1 MTRMAPQPDDGR
13 HTGYVDNLEYLLDEL
28 RRLDLLIHLK
38 LLEKQSNHDPN
49 PLDHFKGLV
58 LLEEE
63 ILQLV
68 AGPASPINDESP
80 DTANDAQVRIL
91 AETLTSVE
99 TEIAQRRAAALK
111 EGLTNKTGILLD
123 RLSQLFNLTRFDEE
137 CLLFCLAVEIDRK
150 YEKVYGYLQDDVTQK
165 SPGVDMLLGLL
176 CKTTEEK
183 VAARSAFD
191 SQAPLLKYRLLQVI
205 DSSPDHGSPLISRSL
220 KLDDR
225 IAGFLLGAREI
236 DARLDHA
243 ARLTSPSLEGEPVVV
258 TEDTRHRLVEFFNV
272 RSNAV
277 RQAGQS
283 FVFSFSGPYGAGKH
297 AMAKAV
303 CRDLSLPLLVGDVNR
318 MVAAGTS
325 FAELI
330 WLLGREATLNGA
342 ALCLENVDLLLGDQ
356 DAPGSELKSQFEAI
370 RTFSPLTFLIG
381 RRSWPRGVLSET
393 NLIRVDFTASDARTR
408 KRLWQTHIDNFRS
421 DDLTKSSSLDG
432 GLDTEALAAKF
443 RLTPGQ
449 IRDAFEAASNLARW
463 RSPDDARVT
472 MEDLYSACRGQTAPK
487 LGELARKIKPG
498 FKWDDIVLPPDQ
510 LAQLKEICNESL
522 YRQTVYGEWG
532 FDRKLSL
539 GKGLTALFTGPP
551 GTGKTMAAEVVAN
564 GLNLDLYKIDL
575 SQVVSKYIGETEKK
589 LHQIFDEAQSSN
601 SILFFDEADA
611 LFGKRSEVKDSH
623 DRYANI
629 EVGYLLQKM
638 EEYDGIAILAT
649 NLQQNMDEA
658 FTRRMRFIIEFP
670 FPDEHH
676 RKLIWQIT
684 FPPEAPLGDDVD
696 FGWLARGIRLPGG
709 NIKNIALAA
718 AFFAAGDGGVIRMSH
733 LIQGGRREFQ
743 KIGRKWNEEHAPQGL
758 STPGGD
764 PV

>member
-1 MTRMAPQPDDGR
+1 MTRLAPQPDDGR
-13 HTGYVDNLEYLLDEL
+13 HTGYVDNLEYLLDEV
-28 RRLDLLIHLK
+28 RRLDLLIHLR
-38 LLEKQSNHDPN
+38 LLETQSSHDAN
-49 PLDHFKGLV
+49 PLEHFKGLV

-68 AGPASPINDESP
+68 AGPANPIGDESP
-80 DTANDAQVRIL
+80 DTANAAQVRIL

-99 TEIAQRRAAALK
+99 ARIAHRRAAGLK
-111 EGLTNKTGILLD
+111 DGTGISLD
-123 RLSQLFNLTRFDEE
+123 RLSQLFSLTRFDEE
-137 CLLFCLAVEIDRK
+137 CLLFCLGAEIDRK
-150 YEKVYGYLQDDVTQK
+150 YEKVYAYLQDDVTQK
-165 SPGVDMLLGLL
+165 SPGVDLLLGLL
-176 CKTTEEK
+176 CKTTKEK

-191 SQAPLLKYRLLQVI
+191 SQAPLLKHRLLKVI

-225 IAGFLLGAREI
+225 IASFLLGSREI

-243 ARLTSPSLEGEPVVV
+243 AHLISPPSDSEPGIVS
-258 TEDTRHRLVEFFNV
+258 EDTRHRLVEFFKV
-272 RSNAV
+272 KSTAV
-277 RQAGQS
+277 GQS
-283 FVFSFSGPYGAGKH
+283 GQRVIFSFSGPYGAGKR

-303 CRDLSLPLLVGDVNR
+303 CRDLSFPLLVADVSR
-318 MVAAGTS
+318 MVSAETS

-330 WLLGREATLNGA
+330 WRLGREAALNGA
-342 ALCLENVDLLLGDQ
+342 ALCLENIDLLLADQ
-356 DAPGSELKSQFEAI
+356 DAPASEFKSLVEAI
-370 RTFSPLTFLIG
+370 RAFSPLSFLIG
-381 RRSWPRGVLSET
+381 RRSWPQVFLSEA
-393 NLIRVDFTASDARTR
+393 NLIRVDFSAPDAKTR
-408 KRLWQTHIDNFRS
+408 KRLWQTHIDNSLGDDFARS
-421 DDLTKSSSLDG
+421 GSLDD

-463 RSPDDARVT
+463 RSPDDERVT
-472 MEDLYSACRGQTAPK
+472 MEDLYSACRAQTAPK
-487 LGELARKIKPG
+487 LGELARKIQPR
-498 FKWDDIVLPPDQ
+498 FRWDDIVLPPDQ
-510 LAQLKEICNESL
+510 LAQLTEICNESRH
-522 YRQTVYGEWG
+522 RQRVYGEWG

-539 GKGLTALFTGPP
+539 GRGLTALFTGPP

-564 GLNLDLYKIDL
+564 GLSLDLYKIDL

-611 LFGKRSEVKDSH
+611 LFGKRSEVKDAH

-676 RKLIWQIT
+676 RKLIWQVT

-696 FGWLARGIRLPGG
+696 PGWLARGIRLPGG

-718 AFFAAGDGGVIRMSH
+718 AFFAAGEDGVIRMSH
-733 LIQGGRREFQ
+733 LIQAGRREFQ
-743 KIGRKWNEEHAPQGL
+743 KIGRKWSEEPPRGS
-758 STPGGD
+758 STPGSG

>member
-1 MTRMAPQPDDGR
+1 MAPQPDDGR

-28 RRLDLLIHLK
+28 RRLDLLIHLR
-38 LLEKQSNHDPN
+38 LLETQSSHDTN
-49 PLDHFKGLV
+49 PLEHFKGLV

-63 ILQLV
+63 ILRLV
-68 AGPASPINDESP
+68 AGPACPNGDESP

-91 AETLTSVE
+91 AEALTSVE
-99 TEIAQRRAAALK
+99 ARIAHCRAAAL
-111 EGLTNKTGILLD
+111 TNGTDILLG
-123 RLSQLFNLTRFDEE
+123 RLSQLFGLSRFDEE
-137 CLLFCLAVEIDRK
+137 CLLFCLAAEIDRK
-150 YEKVYGYLQDDVTQK
+150 YEKVYAYLQDDVTQK
-165 SPGVDMLLGLL
+165 SPGVDLLLGLL

-183 VAARSAFD
+183 VEARSAFD
-191 SQAPLLKYRLLQVI
+191 SQAPLLKYRLVQVI
-205 DSSPDHGSPLISRSL
+205 DRSPDQGSPLISRSL

-225 IAGFLLGAREI
+225 IASFLLGSGEI
-236 DARLDHA
+236 DARLDSA
-243 ARLTSPSLEGEPVVV
+243 ARLTSSTSESDPAIVS
-258 TEDTRHRLVEFFNV
+258 EDTRHRLVEFFKAK
-272 RSNAV
+272 STAV

-283 FVFSFSGPYGAGKH
+283 VVFSFSGPYGAGKR
-297 AMAKAV
+297 AMARAV
-303 CRDLSLPLLVGDVNR
+303 CRDLSLPLLVADVSR
-318 MVAAGTS
+318 MVSAGTS
-325 FAELI
+325 FADLI
-330 WLLGREATLNGA
+330 WLLGREAALNGA
-342 ALCLENVDLLLGDQ
+342 ALCLENIDPLLADQ
-356 DAPGSELKSQFEAI
+356 DAPTSELKSLCEAI

-381 RRSWPRGVLSET
+381 RHSWPQALLSEA
-393 NLIRVDFTASDARTR
+393 NLIRVDFSAPDAKSR
-408 KRLWQTHIDNFRS
+408 KRLWQTHIDNS
-421 DDLTKSSSLDG
+421 HGDDLPKSGSLDD
-432 GLDTEALAAKF
+432 GLDTEALAGKF

-463 RSPDDARVT
+463 RSPDDVRVK
-472 MEDLYSACRGQTAPK
+472 MEDLYAACRAQTAPK
-487 LGELARKIKPG
+487 LGELARKIKPR
-498 FKWDDIVLPPDQ
+498 FRWDDIVLPPDQ
-510 LAQLKEICNESL
+510 LAQLTEICNESRH
-522 YRQTVYGEWG
+522 RQTVYAEWG

-539 GKGLTALFTGPP
+539 GRGLTALFTGPP

-611 LFGKRSEVKDSH
+611 LFGKRSEVKDAH

-649 NLQQNMDEA
+649 NLQQNMDDA
-658 FTRRMRFIIEFP
+658 FTRRMRFIIDFP

-676 RKLIWQIT
+676 RKLIWQVT
-684 FPPEAPLGDDVD
+684 FPAEAPLGDDVD
-696 FGWLARGIRLPGG
+696 LGWLARGIRLPGG

-743 KIGRKWNEEHAPQGL
+743 KIGRKWSEEQAPGL
-758 STPGGD
+758 STQGGG

>member
-13 HTGYVDNLEYLLDEL
+13 NTGYVDNLEYLLDEL
-28 RRLDLLIHLK
+28 KRLDLLIHLR
-38 LLEKQSNHDPN
+38 LLETQSSHDPN
-49 PLDHFKGLV
+49 PLEHFKGLV

-68 AGPASPINDESP
+68 AGQVSPIGDESP
-80 DTANDAQVRIL
+80 DTQNDAQVRTL
-91 AETLTSVE
+91 AEALTSVE
-99 TEIAQRRAAALK
+99 ARIAHRRA
-111 EGLTNKTGILLD
+111 EGLKAGTDIMLG

-137 CLLFCLAVEIDRK
+137 CLLFCLAAEIDRK

-165 SPGVDMLLGLL
+165 SPGVDLVLALL
-176 CKTTEEK
+176 CKTAEER

-191 SQAPLLKYRLLQVI
+191 SQAPLLKYRLLQVF
-205 DSSPDHGSPLISRSL
+205 DRSPDHAAPLISRSL

-225 IAGFLLGAREI
+225 IASFLLGSREI
-236 DARLDHA
+236 DARLDPA
-243 ARLTSPSLEGEPVVV
+243 ARLTSPSSETEPGIVS
-258 TEDTRHRLVEFFNV
+258 EDTRHRLVEFFKV
-272 RSNAV
+272 RSSAV
-277 RQAGQS
+277 RQTGES
-283 FVFSFSGPYGAGKH
+283 VVLSFSGPYGAGKH
-297 AMAKAV
+297 ATARAV
-303 CRDLSLPLLVGDVNR
+303 CRDLSLSLLVGDVSR
-318 MVAAGTS
+318 MVSAGTS
-325 FAELI
+325 FADLI
-330 WLLGREATLNGA
+330 WLLGREAALSGA
-342 ALCLENVDLLLGDQ
+342 ALCLENIDLLLADQ
-356 DAPGSELKSQFEAI
+356 DAPTSELQSLVEAI
-370 RTFSPLTFLIG
+370 LTFTPLTFLIG
-381 RRSWPRGVLSET
+381 GRSWPRVFQSET
-393 NLIRVDFTASDARTR
+393 NLIRVDLTAPDAKIR
-408 KRLWQTHIDNFRS
+408 KRLWQKHIDKSNGDVIAGS
-421 DDLTKSSSLDG
+421 DSLDD
-432 GLDTEALAAKF
+432 GLDTEALAWKF

-463 RSPDDARVT
+463 RSPEDVRVT
-472 MEDLYSACRGQTAPK
+472 MEDLYSACRAQTAPR
-487 LGELARKIKPG
+487 LGELARKIKSR
-498 FKWDDIVLPPDQ
+498 FRWDDIVLPPDQ
-510 LAQLKEICNESL
+510 LAQLKEICNESRH
-522 YRQTVYGEWG
+522 RQRVYGEWG

-539 GKGLTALFTGPP
+539 GRGLTALFTGPP

-589 LHQIFDEAQSSN
+589 LHQIFDEAESSN

-611 LFGKRSEVKDSH
+611 LFGKRSEVKDAH

-649 NLQQNMDEA
+649 NLQQNMDDA

-676 RKLIWQIT
+676 RKLIWQVT

-696 FGWLARGIRLPGG
+696 LGWLARRIRLPGG

-718 AFFAAGDGGVIRMSH
+718 AFFAAGEDGVIRMSH

-743 KIGRKWNEEHAPQGL
+743 KIGRKWSEEQALQG
-758 STPGGD
+758 
-764 PV
+764 